1 MIETTVATVE
11 KGIAI
16 AEETANNISEV
27 MEGAQTAT
35 QKMGRISE
43 LLEQNVQYMKQID
56 ADLGEIR
63 EVIDT
68 NAATSEETAAI
79 SEEQAG
85 QVEIMADLMSKF
97 VI

>member
-1 MIETTVATVE
+1 
-11 KGIAI
+11 
-16 AEETANNISEV
+16 
-27 MEGAQTAT
+27 
-35 QKMGRISE
+35 MGRISE